1 MVDYTHN
8 RSPVRYWC
16 CLLLYEVSRNLSY
29 ATVLDVYDLE
39 QILELNDKTTE
50 ECLEFLVEEG
60 YINLPR
66 IKPLDFE

>member
-1 MVDYTHN
+1 MY
-8 RSPVRYWC
+8 YFYII
-16 CLLLYEVSRNLSY
+16 LSREILIISFS
-29 ATVLDVYDLE
+29 AVLDVYDLE

-60 YINLPR
+60 YVELPR